1 MEPRIES
8 AVERAIITMRDH
20 LGEPLTVDDLARSA
34 MFSKFHFTR
43 VFQQATGVSPARF
56 LSALRLRDA
65 QRLLV
70 STSLTVAEVSQ
81 RVGYGSVGTFSSRF
95 SRSVCMSP
103 TAYRRRA
110 GFAARIEAGGRR
122 TIGGGTVHCRI
133 HRAPGAPR
141 LVFAGLFPEHIPQGR
156 PVRCAVLPDP
166 DSFTLRDVPPG
177 TWHLLAQSVP
187 GRLDDPDGYRAN
199 VNEAVSVAAHG
210 PFAAGPQTRLT
221 VDLTFGP
228 AGLLDPPVLLAMLDV
243 RTFALR
249 AVAAGREVRQRAA

>member
-95 SRSVCMSP
+95 SRSVGMSP
-103 TAYRRRA
+103 
-110 GFAARIEAGGRR
+110 
-122 TIGGGTVHCRI
+122 
-133 HRAPGAPR
+133 
-141 LVFAGLFPEHIPQGR
+141 
-156 PVRCAVLPDP
+156 
-166 DSFTLRDVPPG
+166 
-177 TWHLLAQSVP
+177 
-187 GRLDDPDGYRAN
+187 
-199 VNEAVSVAAHG
+199 
-210 PFAAGPQTRLT
+210 
-221 VDLTFGP
+221 
-228 AGLLDPPVLLAMLDV
+228 
-243 RTFALR
+243 
-249 AVAAGREVRQRAA
+249 